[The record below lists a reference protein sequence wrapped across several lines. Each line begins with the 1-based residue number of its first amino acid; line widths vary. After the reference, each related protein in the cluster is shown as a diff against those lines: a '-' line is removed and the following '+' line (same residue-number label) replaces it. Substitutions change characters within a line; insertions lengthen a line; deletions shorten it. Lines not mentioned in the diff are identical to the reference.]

1 MNLLGSLGVNVKLL
15 VAQIVNFGL
24 LLWILTKF
32 VYKPII
38 QRIEKD
44 EAELKQAETLKKELE
59 QQKSKFENLKMSESA
74 EIKKRTKEILQEA
87 ESISNESKKQAQIAV
102 ERETAAMIEQTKTA
116 LLVERPS
123 LKQELIKEI
132 NNEIKVNF
140 KKSFNNNLSA
150 ESQKEIQ
157 NILFKD
163 LLRKINLAPLPSSI
177 GVNTANILKKVK
189 LLDKGKMLEGRIE
202 GLLNQKIGPV
212 VLESSFPLSEGEKVE
227 LLAAIAKKIGFKKT
241 SERSQIDTAIQY
253 KLNEDLI
260 DGFRL
265 ELAGLLI
272 ESNFLDLAKHATNFK
287 E

>member
-177 GVNTANILKKVK
+177 GVSTANILKKVK